1 MDQSKILSRRWH
13 YGLAVLLAAQG
24 LVYALRMTDGFY
36 DGMRHTNWSPPFY
49 LMKAEVMHSVR
60 FLTDGYAG
68 FVSAT
73 AETPA
78 GRRPT
83 QWYASH
89 PQFLAIPLYVWTGL
103 FGFAEWTA
111 RSLIAFVTLLTTVL
125 LWFAVR
131 ERHGERRATMVA
143 AVWAALPA
151 TIVYG
156 RNLEHE
162 PFLAL
167 FLALAALGHEKHAAG
182 KREWQWCWL
191 AALIGLMWTD
201 WPGFV
206 FAALFF
212 LASRRLRLFTVLG
225 IVAGCAI
232 VGAQVLLTVAT
243 HGAGTPGA
251 AAGGASTGIPATP
264 GGLLC
269 FLWGQYY
276 GRSGLGG
283 SVPWGYWLHR
293 QALYWQTNFTA
304 VLGSLGLLWG
314 IGALVQG
321 WRESRSEG
329 LSLGVFFFLT
339 TAGTLFY
346 AMAVRNASAVH
357 LFYQYVY
364 GLFVAWGLVEF
375 LERAGARL
383 AALRLPQ
390 ATATAAWAIC
400 LGVLL
405 FTGLELLYLPERGG
419 PAEVKVLR
427 LIKSYPPQTTVA
439 AIGTPEDQF
448 LTNPNVEYYSGRS
461 IWFMYPDEAAVKD
474 LVLLA
479 PGDFELQSAALN
491 CLAAP
496 KFNFEPRACAPLFC
510 LWEKKAAALSST
522 KTRRR
527 S

>member
-1 MDQSKILSRRWH
+1 MRQMDAARRPYGRWQ
-13 YGLAVLLAAQG
+13 YGLAILLAAQC
-24 LVYALRMTDGFY
+24 LVYALKMTDGFY

-60 FLTDGYAG
+60 FWTDGYAG

-73 AETPA
+73 TETA
-78 GRRPT
+78 VGRRPT
-83 QWYASH
+83 EWYASH
-89 PQFLAIPLYVWTGL
+89 PQLLAILLYVWTGL

-111 RSLIAFVTLLTTVL
+111 RSLVALATLFATVL

-167 FLALAALGHEKHAAG
+167 FLALAALAHEKDAAG
-182 KREWQWCWL
+182 KRGWQWCWA
-191 AALIGLMWTD
+191 AALVGLMWMD

-206 FAALFF
+206 FAALF
-212 LASRRLRLFTVLG
+212 LVSKRLRLYTALG
-225 IVAGCAI
+225 IAVGGAI

-243 HGAGTPGA
+243 HG
-251 AAGGASTGIPATP
+251 
-264 GGLLC
+264 GLLS

-283 SVPWGYWLHR
+283 SVPWGYWL
-293 QALYWQTNFTA
+293 QKQNIYWQTNFTA
-304 VLGSLGLLWG
+304 VLGFLGLAWG
-314 IGALVQG
+314 IGARMRD
-321 WRESRSEG
+321 WRSLRAGEM
-329 LSLGVFFFLT
+329 SLGAFFFLS
-339 TAGTLFY
+339 AVGTLLY

-375 LERAGARL
+375 IEWTEARASAPRRTL
-383 AALRLPQ
+383 AW
-390 ATATAAWAIC
+390 TIV

-405 FTGLELLYLPERGG
+405 YQGLELLYLPERGG
-419 PAEVKVLR
+419 PAEVSVLR
-427 LIKSYPPQTTVA
+427 MIKNYPPQTTVA
-439 AIGTPEDQF
+439 GIGSPEDQF
-448 LTNPNVEYYSGRS
+448 LAKPNVEYYSGRL
-461 IWFMYPDEAAVKD
+461 IWFMYPDEAAGKD

-491 CLAAP
+491 YLAAP
-496 KFNFEPRACAPLFC
+496 KFKFEPRACAPLFC
-510 LWEKKAAALSST
+510 LWEKTSVDST